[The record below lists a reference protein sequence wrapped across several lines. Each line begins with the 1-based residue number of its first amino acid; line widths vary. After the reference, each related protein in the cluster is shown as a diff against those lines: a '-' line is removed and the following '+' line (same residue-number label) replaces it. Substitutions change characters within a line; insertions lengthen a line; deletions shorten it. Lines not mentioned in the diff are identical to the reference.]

1 MGPMHFIIKV
11 KHIHTHEDHLGI
23 NLNKVENDLNSKI
36 YNTLMEKFEE
46 AHING
51 IISWVYGLEELM
63 LLKYQYPSPSIY
75 RFNAILNNIRM
86 AFSKKKKKRKI
97 FGTTKDSE

>member
-1 MGPMHFIIKV
+1 MHFIIKV
-11 KHIHTHEDHLGI
+11 EHIHTHKDLLGI

-51 IISWVYGLEELM
+51 IISWVYGLEDLM

-75 RFNAILNNIRM
+75 RFNAILNNILM
-86 AFSKKKKKRKI
+86 AFSKKKRKENFWNQKRL
-97 FGTTKDSE
+97 